1 MHKSIKWSEVVGL
14 IQKSG
19 RSQQQIASQV
29 GVDQSTVCRLADGR
43 APEPR
48 YSVGEKLLALLAE
61 VQKSEAP
68 PQPPVEPNDVERTPE
83 EVIHG

>member
-19 RSQQQIASQV
+19 RSQQQIASHV

-61 VQKSEAP
+61 VQKTEAP
-68 PQPPVEPNDVERTPE
+68 QPTPVGATLAEQTTEH
-83 EVIHG
+83 EVA